1 MITLRITAVSFILLA
16 AAPASAVNPK
26 ELIESCRNSVG
37 KPIFMAC
44 KGGGGSP
51 EACREKAKPKVQAC
65 VQAAME
71 KSLAKQAAPKA
82 EETPTE
88 ADIAKVAPTSLVA
101 PPRTVSDVTAILDQ
115 QKPDSSR
122 TAPLRVA
129 ADAEVPNNLK
139 GLPLADF
146 YYKRG
151 QARALLGRNDEALAA
166 HRKDLALTEKLVAAD
181 PRNAEWQ
188 RDLSITFERIGAV
201 LLKIGRRAEAVDAF
215 RRALAI
221 RETLAAADAGNALWQ
236 TDLVISLV
244 QVARLGDDPRAR
256 LTRALDITQR
266 LDRERKLNANQK
278 GWIGMIGQEVARL
291 PR

>member
-1 MITLRITAVSFILLA
+1 MCSPRPDAAKRRWRRTARGLAIAEKLA
-16 AAPASAVNPK
+16 ALDPGNTEWQRDLSIAYSK
-26 ELIESCRNSVG
+26 VG
-37 KPIFMAC
+37 DIL
-44 KGGGGSP
+44 
-51 EACREKAKPKVQAC
+51 EA
-65 VQAAME
+65 
-71 KSLAKQAAPKA
+71 
-82 EETPTE
+82 T
-88 ADIAKVAPTSLVA
+88 
-101 PPRTVSDVTAILDQ
+101 
-115 QKPDSSR
+115 
-122 TAPLRVA
+122 
-129 ADAEVPNNLK
+129 
-139 GLPLADF
+139 
-146 YYKRG
+146 
-151 QARALLGRNDEALAA
+151 GRNDEALAA

-266 LDRERKLNANQK
+266 LDRERKLNTNQK
-278 GWIGMIGQEVARL
+278 GWIGMIGQELARL